1 MSSKSFR
8 YTSYALDILQKIIGS
23 HFTVSGLENIPKDQP
38 TMFAANHFTRFET
51 FFVPYLIYKHTSRQ
65 VRTLADESLY
75 HGFLGRFLSNVG
87 TVSTKNENRDK
98 IIVKDLVENN
108 YDWLIYPEGSM
119 IKNKKI
125 EKRNIYISHT
135 PYRTGPVRTGSAVL
149 ALKSHLYRQDLIE
162 AYENNNEIVL
172 QDFKKYFAIEYKE
185 ELKSLTTYVVPLS
198 ITYYPIRPGENGIEL
213 FAKRRIKKLSP
224 RIIEELQI
232 EGNLLQNAQIDL
244 HFGEKIEISQYIKK
258 TRGLI
263 YQIPIIKNQ
272 TKTNF
277 VIQYFKH
284 RLTTD
289 LMNEIYC
296 NLKINFDHIFS
307 AVLRHTKEQEIE
319 ILDLK
324 RIIYLS
330 AIMIKKSKKYR
341 LNESLSNQN
350 LIKIFSDE
358 NNLNFDGVFNLAK
371 ESGEIV
377 QIDDKRIKIN
387 KKSLFEDRDFHE
399 VRIHNTLQVVFNEF
413 SLLENASNIVK
424 RNCKLTTEELK
435 EKVANEIIKYDCRVF
450 EKDYEKYYDS
460 EFSKAKEIGLPC
472 FLPSKLKLK
481 KGQRKIGV
489 LLCHGYK
496 SSPAAMKSLAEF
508 LQNNGYNCYLIRLK
522 GHGTSPI
529 NIKDVS
535 YCDWIDSFNVGYAYL
550 KNSCDQ
556 IIFIG
561 FSTGGLLSLYLAS
574 IKKNKIKAVISI
586 NSALRLNDVRSKFVP
601 AINLWNDI
609 LQKVKIDKVKFEYI
623 DDGTEN
629 PEFNYERNY
638 LRGVE
643 ELGDLMKICENNLS
657 KISDPVF
664 VIQAAKDPVVNSE
677 SGKLIYDNISSKF
690 KKIYEPDF
698 SNHGIINGFGKEI
711 IFETILD
718 FLAKV

>member
-1 MSSKSFR
+1 MPSKSFR
-8 YTSYALDILQKIIGS
+8 YTAYALDILQKIIGS

-38 TMFAANHFTRFET
+38 IMFAANHFTRFET

-87 TVSTKNENRDK
+87 TLSTKNENRDK

-125 EKRNIYISHT
+125 EKKNLYISHT
-135 PYRTGPVRTGSAVL
+135 PYRIGPVRTGSAVL

-162 AYENNNEIVL
+162 AHENNNETVL
-172 QDFKKYFAIEYKE
+172 REFKKYFAIEYKE
-185 ELKSLTTYVVPLS
+185 ELNNFTTYVVPLS
-198 ITYYPIRPGENGIEL
+198 ITYYPIRPGENSIEL

-244 HFGEKIEISQYIKK
+244 HFGKPIEISQYIKK

-289 LMNEIYC
+289 LMREIYS

-319 ILDLK
+319 IIALK

-341 LNESLSNQN
+341 LSKSLSNQN

-424 RNCKLTTEELK
+424 RNCKINSEELK
-435 EKVANEIIKYDCRVF
+435 EKVANEIIKYDHRVF
-450 EKDYEKYYDS
+450 EKDYAKYYDA
-460 EFSKAKEIGLPC
+460 EFSKEKEVGLSY

-508 LQNNGYNCYLIRLK
+508 LQNNGYNSYLVRLK

-529 NIKDVS
+529 NIKDVN
-535 YCDWIDSFNVGYAYL
+535 YYDWIDSFNVGYAYL

-574 IKKNKIKAVISI
+574 LKKAKIKAIISV
-586 NSALRLNDVRSKFVP
+586 NSALRLNDIRSKFVP

-609 LQKVKIDKVKFEYI
+609 LQKMKIDKAKFEYI

-629 PEFNYERNY
+629 PEFNYTRNY
-638 LRGVE
+638 LHGVE
-643 ELGDLMKICENNLS
+643 ELGNLMKICENNLS

-664 VIQAAKDPVVNSE
+664 VIQAAKDPVVNPE
-677 SGKLIYDNISSKF
+677 SAKLIYDNISSKF

-711 IFETILD
+711 IFESILD